1 MSRPSK
7 TSMLRLALSFFATVV
22 VSLAQTARVPAN
34 QLLVSG
40 NACGPT
46 ALLNAFRFGNP
57 SWQRVAAAVP
67 GDNDKQHITAIIR
80 QRGIRPSAHIQGRN
94 RWTPKGVNLAD
105 LCDMANEM
113 TRSQFLP
120 AIRQEVLF
128 RTANESQPDLLKRV
142 HSRLKT
148 SLAKGLPPIVS
159 VRRYVLRPA
168 KGVPPQWLIIDAHFV
183 TLTTV
188 PAKLE
193 KSARSFPV
201 TYIDPWGGKICQ
213 GNISISDKG
222 ILTDDPA
229 ASPCLAADFPDVS
242 AGKKFV
248 RPGDTTV
255 LTVAAALGR
264 W

>member
-1 MSRPSK
+1 
-7 TSMLRLALSFFATVV
+7 MLRPALCFFASAAL
-22 VSLAQTARVPAN
+22 SLAQPAPVPAN

-46 ALLNAFRFGNP
+46 ALFNAFRFGNP

-94 RWTPKGVNLAD
+94 RWTSKGVNLAD

-113 TRSQFLP
+113 TRGQFLP

-128 RTANESQPDLLKRV
+128 RTPKESQSTFLKRV
-142 HSRLKT
+142 HTRFKT
-148 SLAKGLPPIVS
+148 SLSKGLPPIVS
-159 VRRYVLRPA
+159 VRRYVRRPA
-168 KGVPPQWLIIDAHFV
+168 KGAPPQWVVIDAHFV
-183 TLTTV
+183 TLTAV

-201 TYIDPWGGKICQ
+201 TYIDPWGGKVRQ
-213 GNISISDKG
+213 GSIGISDSG
-222 ILTDDPA
+222 ILSDDPA
-229 ASPCLAADFPDVS
+229 SSPCLAADFPDASV
-242 AGKKFV
+242 GKKFV
-248 RPGDTTV
+248 RPSDTTV